1 MTGTATDRLARLG
14 LVLPAP
20 MAPVATY
27 VPFVRSGQLVF
38 VSGQGP
44 VRDGTIFSTGRL
56 GAELTVKDGYAAARL
71 TALNLLAQLRAA
83 CDGDLDRVARVVRLL
98 GFVAST
104 PGFTEHDAV
113 MDGASDL
120 LIAVFGE
127 TGRHARAVLGSP
139 SLPFRTSVEIEA
151 IFELA

>member
-56 GAELTVKDGYAAARL
+56 GAELTLEDGYAAARL

-83 CDGDLDRVARVVRLL
+83 CHGNLDRVARVVRLL

-127 TGRHARAVLGSP
+127 AGRHARAVLGAP
-139 SLPFRTSVEIEA
+139 SLPFQTSVEIEG
-151 IFELA
+151 IFEVA